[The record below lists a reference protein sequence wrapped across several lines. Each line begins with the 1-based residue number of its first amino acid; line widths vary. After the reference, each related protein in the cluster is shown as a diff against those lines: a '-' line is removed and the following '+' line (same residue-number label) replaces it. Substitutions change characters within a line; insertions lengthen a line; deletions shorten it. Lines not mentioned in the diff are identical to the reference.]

1 MIVILGAGLA
11 GLSTAYHLRRAG
23 CRAAALYER
32 EERPGGLCR
41 SEAHDGFTFDYTGHF
56 LHLRTPEMNRLAAR
70 LLGHELAQV
79 VRSSWIH
86 SHGVYTRYPFQTN
99 SYGLPVP
106 VVKEILLGYIQ
117 ARYEKVAVPR
127 DPVDGQ
133 GLAEPEASF
142 ERWIYET
149 FGPGIAKHFMMPYND
164 KLWAVPPRFLTT
176 EWMGRYVPPAPLE
189 QVIEGA
195 LTDQAAGVGYN
206 AFFRYPRQ
214 GGIEALTRAL
224 ARRAGPIRLGM
235 EATAVDVRRRRVYF
249 ADGSV
254 ADYEALVSTLP
265 LPELVARLTPLPDS
279 VAEAA
284 AQLRWSS
291 VFAVNLGL
299 RTDRTEGRHWVYVP
313 EPRYNFYRLGCFS
326 NAAPAMAPR
335 RGAAAW
341 VEMSY
346 NQRRPLDRA
355 AARRQAIDGL
365 AEIGLLRSRREI
377 EAEWLLDIPYAYVT
391 YDANH
396 RRATQTIRRF
406 LERHAIHSIGR
417 YGRWEYSS
425 MEDALLQGKS
435 AADHILGRSGE
446 PQTVS
451 SKSQPTNSK
460 QGPKRTRQ

>member
-1 MIVILGAGLA
+1 MVLILGAGLA

-23 CRAAALYER
+23 WRACALYER

-41 SEAHDGFTFDYTGHF
+41 SEARDGFTFDYTGHF
-56 LHLRTPEMNRLAAR
+56 LHLRTPEMKRLASR

-79 VRSSWIH
+79 VRSSWIF

-99 SYGLPVP
+99 SYGLPIP

-117 ARYEKVAVPR
+117 ARYETVAVPR
-127 DPVDGQ
+127 GPADGQ
-133 GLAEPEASF
+133 GLAEPRASF

-176 EWMGRYVPPAPLE
+176 EWMGRYVPPAPLD
-189 QVIEGA
+189 QVVEGA
-195 LTDQAAGVGYN
+195 LTDQASGVGYN

-214 GGIEALTRAL
+214 GGIETLVRAL
-224 ARRAGPIRLGM
+224 ARRVGPIHQGM
-235 EATAVDVRRRRVYF
+235 EATSIDLRRRRVGF
-249 ADGSV
+249 ADGT
-254 ADYEALVSTLP
+254 AAGYEALVSTLP
-265 LPELVARLTPLPDS
+265 LPELLARLKPLPDS

-284 AQLRWSS
+284 ARLRWSS

-313 EPRYNFYRLGCFS
+313 ERRYNFYRLGCFS

-341 VEMSY
+341 AEISY
-346 NQRRPLDRA
+346 NAHRPLDRA
-355 AARRQAIDGL
+355 AARRQAVEGL
-365 AEIGLLRSRREI
+365 ADIGLLGSRREI
-377 EAEWLLDIPYAYVT
+377 ETEWLLDIPYAYVT

-396 RRATQTIRRF
+396 RRATRTIHRF
-406 LERHAIHSIGR
+406 LERHGIHSIGR
-417 YGRWEYSS
+417 YGKWEYSS
-425 MEDALLQGKS
+425 MEDALIQGQ
-435 AADHILGRSGE
+435 ATAQELLRLRAGRG
-446 PQTVS
+446 
-451 SKSQPTNSK
+451 
-460 QGPKRTRQ
+460 KR